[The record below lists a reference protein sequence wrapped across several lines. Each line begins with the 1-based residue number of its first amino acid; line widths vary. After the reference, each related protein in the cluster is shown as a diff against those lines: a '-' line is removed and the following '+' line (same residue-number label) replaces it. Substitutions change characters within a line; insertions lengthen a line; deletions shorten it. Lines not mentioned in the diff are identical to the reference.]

1 MENNNK
7 QSLSQNE
14 NLQTAFRE
22 LCNNTNAI
30 KNTIY
35 WLDKYLETNENDK
48 NTILKICKL
57 KVLLEV
63 ANRNVDYVF
72 DELNMIM
79 EN

>member
-7 QSLSQNE
+7 QPLSQNE

-35 WLDKYLETNENDK
+35 WLDKYLETNESNQ
-48 NTILKICKL
+48 ISKIKE
-57 KVLLEV
+57 LLET
-63 ANRNVDYVF
+63 ANTNIELAF
-72 DELNMIM
+72 DELSDIV